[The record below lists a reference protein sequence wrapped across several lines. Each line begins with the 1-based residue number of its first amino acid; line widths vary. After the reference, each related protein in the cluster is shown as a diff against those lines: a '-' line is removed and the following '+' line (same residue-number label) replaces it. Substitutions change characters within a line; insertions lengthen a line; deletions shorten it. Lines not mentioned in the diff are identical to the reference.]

1 MANHRFIQRFLC
13 FLCLV
18 LVAIPVSIYPRDV
31 EFPLVQSMS
40 YFPYADNSLPGK
52 GKYSLTLDCYYS
64 NIFMFNHNR
73 TTLNDFEVLSTTIG
87 FRCGIIEGGTL
98 EFYYR
103 HSFIFGGILDTLI
116 EDFHNTFGLPDADR
130 PLYPR
135 DSVHYRFHDSFFYT
149 GSQNAASHLT
159 TAFLK
164 QIYQSSHFS
173 IKARAALGIPLSGK
187 PGFSSGKLFVS
198 AGVAAS
204 YKKNWFSLE
213 FSNYLTFPGKPS
225 WLSDV
230 DIHPVMFFSQLE
242 ARAGRWIGG
251 FTLRTSVFKEDD
263 AANNAYQAYIGFKI
277 FKHLELIIL
286 EDFAPFDTTPD
297 VSFNLRIK
305 IF

>member
-1 MANHRFIQRFLC
+1 MVNHRIIQRFVC

-18 LVAIPVSIYPRDV
+18 LAAIPALVYPRDV

-52 GKYSLTLDCYYS
+52 GKYALTLDSYYS
-64 NIFMFNHNR
+64 NFFMFNRSR
-73 TTLNDFEVLSTTIG
+73 TTLNDFEVFSTTIG
-87 FRCGIIEGGTL
+87 FRYGIIEGGTL

-103 HSFIFGGILDTLI
+103 HSFIFGGILDKLI
-116 EDFHNTFGLPDADR
+116 EDFHSTFGLPNASR

-135 DSVHYRFHDSFFYT
+135 NAVHYWFHDSFYYIEN
-149 GSQNAASHLT
+149 QNAASHLT

-164 QIYQSSHFS
+164 RIYQSSHFS

-198 AGVAAS
+198 AGVVAS

-213 FSNYLTFPGKPS
+213 LSNYLTFPGKPS
-225 WLSDV
+225 WLPDTA
-230 DIHPVMFFSQLE
+230 IHPVILFSQLE
-242 ARAGRWIGG
+242 ARMGRWIGG
-251 FTLRTSVFKEDD
+251 FTLRTSVFKEGDV
-263 AANNAYQAYIGFKI
+263 ANEAYQVYTGFEL
-277 FKHLELIIL
+277 FKHLELIIM
-286 EDFAPFDTTPD
+286 EDLAPFDTTPD
-297 VSFNLRIK
+297 ISFNLRIK